1 MSKNQL
7 NHVTPPSNDVE
18 QNDVGADKALLDRQP
33 EAVATAL
40 SEPTLEK
47 AAQEVVNILN
57 DAPAGTP
64 VPIVEM
70 DWA

>member
-1 MSKNQL
+1 MSNNKL

-18 QNDVGADKALLDRQP
+18 QNNVGEDKALLDRLP
-33 EAVATAL
+33 EDVSAAL
-40 SEPTLEK
+40 SQTTVE
-47 AAQEVVNILN
+47 ASAQEIVNILN

-64 VPIVEM
+64 VEIREM